1 VFDENNLHAQLS
13 ALRKIFGADRDL
25 IQAGAG
31 RGYRFA
37 GAVRDT
43 DAASAA
49 QAPRLTKLPA
59 SLSELIGRDA
69 ALHTVMSASFGP
81 TTPSI
86 AAAMS

>member
-1 VFDENNLHAQLS
+1 MFDENNLHAQVS

-49 QAPRLTKLPA
+49 QAPRLTDR
-59 SLSELIGRDA
+59 G
-69 ALHTVMSASFGP
+69 
-81 TTPSI
+81 
-86 AAAMS
+86 